1 MNVRAVFDYPQDE
14 QTFLGATIV
23 PWLST
28 WLRPKAKGRRLLTSL
43 A

>member
-28 WLRPKAKGRRLLTSL
+28 WLRHKAKGRRLLTSL